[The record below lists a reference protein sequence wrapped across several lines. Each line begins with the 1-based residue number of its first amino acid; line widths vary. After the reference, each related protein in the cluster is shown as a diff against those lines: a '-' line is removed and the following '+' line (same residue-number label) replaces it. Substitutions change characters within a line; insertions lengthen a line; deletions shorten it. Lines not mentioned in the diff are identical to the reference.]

1 MLRREFLKSTVAV
14 SLFGKALISQG
25 PTPDIRSAL
34 LWKDP
39 RKCLGYLLNHKGQVY
54 QPSSVIEY
62 SFFKDRYSLGFS
74 LLFYHP
80 IHQQAILMGLVLRHP
95 ELVGEHLFNFA
106 SPFCMNEGDTFN
118 CTASISYTF
127 NEYKGREPCWNT
139 KDSRPSGRV
148 PQLLS
153 AS

>member
-1 MLRREFLKSTVAV
+1 MLRREFLKSTVV
-14 SLFGKALISQG
+14 LFGKVLVAQG
-25 PTPDIRSAL
+25 PMPDIRSAL

-54 QPSSVIEY
+54 QPSSIIGY
-62 SFFKDRYSLGFS
+62 AFFKEKYSLGFT
-74 LLFYHP
+74 LVFDHP
-80 IHQQAILMGLVLRHP
+80 IHQEAILMGLVLRHP
-95 ELVGEHLFNFA
+95 ELVGEYRFNFN
-106 SPFCMNEGDTFN
+106 SPFGMNEGDTFK

-127 NEYKGREPCWNT
+127 NEYKDREPCWNT

-153 AS
+153 LS